1 MARESDRDG
10 ERERGRNGGGTG
22 RDNREMEMN
31 AWRGKPVSR
40 EERRNNQEAT
50 DDGGREM

>member
-1 MARESDRDG
+1 MARESDR
-10 ERERGRNGGGTG
+10 ERQRARGGTG
-22 RDNREMEMN
+22 RENREMEMN
-31 AWRGKPVSR
+31 GRRGKLVSR